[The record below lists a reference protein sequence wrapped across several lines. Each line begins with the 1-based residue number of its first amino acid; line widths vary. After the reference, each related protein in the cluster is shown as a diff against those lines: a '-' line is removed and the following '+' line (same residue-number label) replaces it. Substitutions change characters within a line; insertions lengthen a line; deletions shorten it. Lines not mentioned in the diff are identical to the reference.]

1 MKVVVCGAGQ
11 VGWQIARYLAG
22 ENNDVTVVDNNPD
35 LVRRAT
41 DTLDVQGVAGNA
53 SYPDVL
59 DRAGASDADMIIAA
73 TYSDEVNMVTCQV
86 AHSVFSVQRKIARL
100 RAQNYLDPRY
110 SDLYRRNHLP
120 IDVVISP
127 EKEVAEAALQR
138 LAAPAAFD
146 TESFLEGRAQLLGI
160 TIDEDCPVINTPLRQ
175 LTDLFSTLRAVVVDI
190 RREGVLF
197 APSAGDQIFPGD
209 ACYVFTDTEDMVR
222 TLEIF
227 GKTQQK
233 QERIVII
240 GGGNVGLGVA
250 QALEARTERIRV
262 KIVEK
267 SRDVAERA
275 ADSLDRTIVLHGDGL
290 DSALLEEANIS
301 AADAVLAV
309 TDDDKTNLLASVRSK
324 EMGCKLAITLI
335 NDPTLVPLMGPLDID
350 AYINPRATTVSSIL
364 RHIRHGRVRGVYSIG
379 DAEAEV
385 IEAQVLGTSPI
396 SGQRVRDVAF
406 PEGTL
411 VGAVMKNGKV
421 VRPTGDTR
429 IEEGDVIAIF
439 AMSEDVPEVERLLQ
453 VSIDF
458 F

>member
-1 MKVVVCGAGQ
+1 MKVIICGAGQ
-11 VGWQIARYLAG
+11 VGWQIARHLSG
-22 ENNDVTVVDNNPD
+22 ENNDVTVVDNNPE

-41 DTLDVQGVAGNA
+41 DTLDVQGIAGFA

-59 DRAGASDADMIIAA
+59 DKAGARDADMIIAA
-73 TYSDEVNMVTCQV
+73 THSDEVNMVTCQV
-86 AHSVFSVQRKIARL
+86 AHSVFAIQRKIARL
-100 RAQNYLDPRY
+100 RSQSYQEAIY
-110 SDLYRRNHLP
+110 SDLYRRDHLP

-146 TESFLEGRAQLLGI
+146 TESFFEGNAQLLGI
-160 TIDEDCPVINTPLRQ
+160 TIEDDCPVINTPLRQ
-175 LTDLFSTLRAVVVDI
+175 LTDLFSTLQAIVVGI
-190 RREGVLF
+190 RREGALF
-197 APSAGDQIFPGD
+197 VPAANDQLFVGDDCYIF
-209 ACYVFTDTEDMVR
+209 TETKDMTR

-227 GKTQQK
+227 GKTQSK
-233 QERIVII
+233 QERIVIV

-250 QALEARTERIRV
+250 RALEARTERVRV
-262 KIVEK
+262 KMVEK
-267 SRDVAERA
+267 NRDCAENA
-275 ADSLDRTIVLHGDGL
+275 ADMLDRTIVLNGDGL
-290 DSALLEEANIS
+290 DSGLLEEAGIES
-301 AADAVLAV
+301 ADAVLVV

-324 EMGCKLAITLI
+324 EMGCPMAICLI

-385 IEAQVLGTSPI
+385 IEAMVLGTSPI
-396 SGQRVRDVAF
+396 AGKKIKDIAF
-406 PEGTL
+406 PEGTIIGG
-411 VGAVMKNGKV
+411 VSQGGKV
-421 VRPTGDTR
+421 VKPTGETR
-429 IEEGDVIAIF
+429 INEGDAIAIF
-439 AMSEDVPEVERLLQ
+439 AMTPDVPEVERLLQ